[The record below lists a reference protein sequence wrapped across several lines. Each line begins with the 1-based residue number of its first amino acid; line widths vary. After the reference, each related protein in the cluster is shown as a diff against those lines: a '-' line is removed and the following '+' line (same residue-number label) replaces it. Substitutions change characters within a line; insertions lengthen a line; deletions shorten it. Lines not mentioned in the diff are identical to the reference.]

1 MKTVGFVSE
10 LTKFA
15 MALLTVPTMKRMN
28 GHVRKNLPNA
38 LDHQKF
44 AMASKIVITMR
55 MKRNVASTVCYI
67 SALFLNQ
74 LS

>member
-1 MKTVGFVSE
+1 
-10 LTKFA
+10 
-15 MALLTVPTMKRMN
+15 MN